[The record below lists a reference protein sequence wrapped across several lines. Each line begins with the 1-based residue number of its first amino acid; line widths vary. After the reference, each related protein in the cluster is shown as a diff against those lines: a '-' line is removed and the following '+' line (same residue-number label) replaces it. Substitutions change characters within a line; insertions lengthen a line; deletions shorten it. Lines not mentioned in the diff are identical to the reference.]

1 MSWRR
6 FLFRARWDDERRR
19 ELASYI
25 EIETDANIARGMSP
39 ERARQAAYRKLGNA
53 TLVREDIYRMNTIPL
68 LETFWQDLRYGAR
81 LLRLNPAFTLV
92 ALLSLSLGV
101 GANSAIFQLIAAV
114 RLRPLP
120 VEDPQR
126 LVEVRLAEV
135 RGRVGRFTGRRPML
149 TNAIWEQVR
158 DHQQVFAGMAAWGGG
173 AFDLSEGGE
182 SRYASVLFVSGG
194 YFEMLGVRPAA
205 GRLLGRPTM

>member
-1 MSWRR
+1 
-6 FLFRARWDDERRR
+6 
-19 ELASYI
+19 
-25 EIETDANIARGMSP
+25 
-39 ERARQAAYRKLGNA
+39 
-53 TLVREDIYRMNTIPL
+53 MNTIPL

-81 LLRLNPAFTLV
+81 LLRLNPAFTVV

-101 GANSAIFQLIAAV
+101 GANTAIFQLIAAV

-126 LVEVRLAEV
+126 LVEVRLVET

-158 DHQQVFAGMAAWGGG
+158 DREQVFASMAAWGGG
-173 AFDLSEGGE
+173 VFDLSEGGE
-182 SRYASVLFVSGG
+182 SRYAPGALSRRVFQMLASGRRG
-194 YFEMLGVRPAA
+194 ESPWAGRRWRAVRP
-205 GRLLGRPTM
+205 RP